1 MGEVYVYNLS
11 GICIG
16 DNMAFYYNEEF
27 KDTIAG
33 SGLSLSKTFKQN
45 LRDGKGM
52 TNVISGEDK
61 INESIYTILS
71 TRVGE
76 RFFLP
81 EFGSRLHLVVF
92 EQNRFVAHDLVSIY
106 VKEALG
112 NWEKRIV
119 VEDVSI
125 GNNWEDSNIVPV
137 HITYRIANS
146 NIIGS
151 YVYPFNRTIDGVD
164 MYEFGGAVST
174 TSY

>member
-1 MGEVYVYNLS
+1 MSSRG
-11 GICIG
+11 IG
-16 DNMAFYYNEEF
+16 DFMAFYYNQEF
-27 KDTIAG
+27 KNTIAG

-45 LRDGKGM
+45 FRDGKGI

-81 EFGSRLHLVVF
+81 EFGSRLHLVIF
-92 EQNRFVAHDLVSIY
+92 EQNKFVAHDLISIY
-106 VKEALG
+106 IKEALG

-119 VEDVSI
+119 VEDVSL
-125 GNNWEDSNIVPV
+125 GSNWEDSNTVPI

-146 NIIGS
+146 NIMGS
-151 YVYPFNRTIDGVD
+151 YVYPFNKSIDGVD
-164 MYEFGGAVST
+164 MYELGGAVST